1 MLYADDTIILAE
13 SPDELQIALNAVH
26 EYCNTWHLTVN
37 ASKTKIVIFSRGKI
51 RKTPHFTYGHAS
63 VDVVHDFVYLGVQF
77 NYNGTFK
84 KAISRQVTQAR
95 KALYSMLTKA
105 QKMQLSADIQ
115 CHLFDHLVLPILLYG
130 SEIWGHEDIKQI
142 EVFHRKFLRTLL
154 NVNKCTPDC
163 MVYGETGR
171 GLILNHVKCRMVNFW
186 SRILRGKERKYS
198 YVLLKFISVIHKDE
212 HLDYTSTWLKF
223 IEDTLNQT
231 GLSFIWL
238 GQNTGMGQNNTS
250 MLKSRLNDIHVFC
263 QIVRNGGK
271 QYGQIVFAQII
282 EYSKV
287 TMDLKTTYSP

>member
-1 MLYADDTIILAE
+1 
-13 SPDELQIALNAVH
+13 
-26 EYCNTWHLTVN
+26 
-37 ASKTKIVIFSRGKI
+37 
-51 RKTPHFTYGHAS
+51 
-63 VDVVHDFVYLGVQF
+63 
-77 NYNGTFK
+77 
-84 KAISRQVTQAR
+84 
-95 KALYSMLTKA
+95 MLTKA

-250 MLKSRLNDIHVFC
+250 MLKSRLNDMFC
-263 QIVRNGGK
+263 QEWREAVWSNRICTNYRIFKGDHAFENYLLTLNKKDAFTLCKFRCRSHRLPVNKGRFNASTPHNDM
-271 QYGQIVFAQII
+271 QYTLCLSSDIGDEFHYIFVCPFF
-282 EYSKV
+282 
-287 TMDLKTTYSP
+287 